1 MQYTSRMTSRPLGL
15 SQGALCGLSAA
26 ALFGLSAPLAKL
38 LLPHVGVLPLASLL
52 YLGAGIGLVGWSLGT
67 RSNAPAR
74 ESALRRADA
83 VPLVAIVALGG
94 VIGPIL
100 MLVGLARVSAV
111 AGALLL
117 NLEGPLTI
125 LLAVLLFGEHLGL
138 RGALAAALVFAG
150 AAALAFA
157 PGALRADPLGVLCL
171 AGACASWGVDNN
183 LTQRLS
189 LRDPVA
195 LARIKTLGAG
205 LCSGALAWATNTAW
219 PEPGAAALALAV
231 GSVCYGASLV
241 LDTYALRLLG
251 AAREAAFFAT
261 APFVGALAAV
271 PLLGETPRAMQ
282 VVAALLMAGGVA
294 VLLRERHGHEH
305 AHDTLEHEHRHV
317 HDAHHQHAHDAS
329 VPLVEPHSHPHRH
342 APLVHD
348 HPHVSDLHHRHSH

>member
-1 MQYTSRMTSRPLGL
+1 MTSRPHGL

-52 YLGAGIGLVGWSLGT
+52 YLGAGLGLVAWGLLP
-67 RSNAPAR
+67 RSHAAAHEP
-74 ESALRRADA
+74 ALRRSD
-83 VPLVAIVALGG
+83 VPPLVAIVALGG

-125 LLAVLLFGEHLGL
+125 VLALLLFGEHLGL
-138 RGALAAALVFAG
+138 RGAIAAALVFAG
-150 AAALAFA
+150 AATLAFA
-157 PGALRADPLGVLCL
+157 PGELRADPLGVVCL

-205 LCSGALAWATNTAW
+205 VCSGAIALATSAAW
-219 PEPGAAALALAV
+219 PEPAAAALALAV

-241 LDTYALRLLG
+241 FDTYALRLLG

-261 APFVGALAAV
+261 APFVGAIAAV
-271 PLLGETPRAMQ
+271 PLLGETPRASQ
-282 VVAALLMAGGVA
+282 VIAALLMAGGVA
-294 VLLRERHGHEH
+294 VLLRERHAHTHGHE
-305 AHDTLEHEHRHV
+305 ALEHEHSHV
-317 HDAHHQHAHDAS
+317 HDAHHQHAHDES
-329 VPLVEPHSHPHRH
+329 VPTQEPHSHPHRH
-342 APLVHD
+342 ASLVHD